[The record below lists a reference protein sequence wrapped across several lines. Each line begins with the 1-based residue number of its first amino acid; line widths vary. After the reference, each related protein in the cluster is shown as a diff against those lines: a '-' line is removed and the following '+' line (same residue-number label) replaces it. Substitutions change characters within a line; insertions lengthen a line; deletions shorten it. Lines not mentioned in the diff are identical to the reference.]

1 MLEQNKALKFLSRL
15 DKEPVMEDYEGCV
28 SKTLSSNHIKK
39 GTWKY
44 DLNPHK
50 YDYDLRFLIKLTD
63 AAAAF
68 CEKTS
73 AGLNQII

>member
-1 MLEQNKALKFLSRL
+1 MCFKDFIVKPYQ
-15 DKEPVMEDYEGCV
+15 
-28 SKTLSSNHIKK
+28 K

-50 YDYDLRFLIKLTD
+50 YDYDLGFWIKLTD